1 MKTSEILNIQNLSIS
16 FISNKT
22 KTEVVHDV
30 SFSICKNEIL
40 GIVGE
45 SGSGK
50 SVSSLAIM
58 GLLPKRISEVTKG
71 SIQFEDKD
79 LLNISEKGYQAL
91 RGNDI
96 SMIFQEPMS
105 SLNPSMKCGHQVAEL
120 TKRHTSLSKSEIKK
134 EVISLF
140 DKVKLPEPE
149 RVFNA
154 YPHEISGGQK
164 QRVMIAMAIAC
175 KPKLLIADE
184 PTTALDVTVQ
194 KEILIIAK
202 RTTRRH

>member
-1 MKTSEILNIQNLSIS
+1 MCFFYQIIALYLHMKTSEILNIQNLSIS

-22 KTEVVHDV
+22 KIEVVNDV

-79 LLNISEKGYQAL
+79 ILTVSGVPVYYLGNDDTQSIFSEKY
-91 RGNDI
+91 
-96 SMIFQEPMS
+96 E
-105 SLNPSMKCGHQVAEL
+105 VL
-120 TKRHTSLSKSEIKK
+120 TSTTTKK
-134 EVISLF
+134 W
-140 DKVKLPEPE
+140 DD
-149 RVFNA
+149 
-154 YPHEISGGQK
+154 Y
-164 QRVMIAMAIAC
+164 
-175 KPKLLIADE
+175 
-184 PTTALDVTVQ
+184 
-194 KEILIIAK
+194 IL
-202 RTTRRH
+202 